1 MPGLLQTEAY
11 ATAVHRAALM
21 NADEGEISKQVA
33 VRMARQHR
41 LTEPDAPQLW
51 VVLNEAVIRR
61 LVGDRAV
68 MHAQLVKLSELSG
81 APNVIIQILPFSAG
95 AHPAMD
101 SAFSV
106 VTFDPP
112 TPGDVVYFEYPSG
125 ALYLELPDDVA
136 RYRLM
141 FDHLRAM
148 ALSPEDSRRLLARS
162 AEDLA

>member
-1 MPGLLQTEAY
+1 
-11 ATAVHRAALM
+11 
-21 NADEGEISKQVA
+21 
-33 VRMARQHR
+33 
-41 LTEPDAPQLW
+41 
-51 VVLNEAVIRR
+51 
-61 LVGDRAV
+61 
-68 MHAQLVKLSELSG
+68 MHDQLVKLSELSG
-81 APNVIIQILPFSAG
+81 APNVVIQVLPFSAG

-112 TPGDVVYFEYPSG
+112 APGDVVYIEYPSG
-125 ALYLELPDDVA
+125 ALYLEDPDDVA

-162 AEDLA
+162 ADDLA

>member
-1 MPGLLQTEAY
+1 
-11 ATAVHRAALM
+11 M

-41 LTEPDAPQLW
+41 LTEADAPQLW

-61 LVGDRAV
+61 QVGERAV
-68 MHAQLVKLSELSG
+68 MQAQLAELSG
-81 APNVIIQILPFSAG
+81 APNVVIQVLPFSAG
-95 AHPAMD
+95 PHPAMD

-148 ALSPEDSRRLLARS
+148 ALAPEDSRRLLARS
-162 AEDLA
+162 ADDLA

>member
-1 MPGLLQTEAY
+1 
-11 ATAVHRAALM
+11 
-21 NADEGEISKQVA
+21 
-33 VRMARQHR
+33 MARQHR
-41 LTEPDAPQLW
+41 LTESDAPQLW

-61 LVGDRAV
+61 QVGERAV
-68 MHAQLVKLSELSG
+68 MQAQLVKLSELSG
-81 APNVIIQILPFSAG
+81 APNVVIQVLPFSAG
-95 AHPAMD
+95 PHPAMD

-148 ALSPEDSRRLLARS
+148 ALAPEDSRRLLARS
-162 AEDLA
+162 ADDLA